1 MLAAGFDA
9 IVNERANAM
18 RWPRGPL
25 RYDLAIVA
33 ELVRL
38 RPRRYTLTLDGEVRE
53 LDAVLVAVGNT
64 ATYGGGMRITP
75 SAVADDGLLDVVVA
89 GPISRTTLV
98 RLKPRLYAGTHV
110 EHAQCSMYRVRSVEI
125 AGDPAIVTYVDGE
138 RGFPLPVRVT
148 AEAGALALLA

>member
-1 MLAAGFDA
+1 
-9 IVNERANAM
+9 M

-25 RYDLAIVA
+25 RYDLATYA
-33 ELVRL
+33 ELMRL

-64 ATYGGGMRITP
+64 ASLRRRHAHHARH
-75 SAVADDGLLDVVVA
+75 AVADDGLLDVLVA

-98 RLKPRLYAGTHV
+98 RLKPRLYTGTHV
-110 EHAQCSMYRVRSVEI
+110 EHAQCSVYRVRSVEI

-138 RGFPLPVRVT
+138 RGFPLPVRIT
-148 AEAGALALLA
+148 AEPGALALLA